1 MKQRKRLRA
10 IVTIVAMLTLS
21 AGSIGCIELP
31 LLTYS
36 ASFSAGWLMGTL
48 TAPRTTHTICYRNGV
63 EVDCSELPQFT
74 GPQ

>member
-21 AGSIGCIELP
+21 AGSELP